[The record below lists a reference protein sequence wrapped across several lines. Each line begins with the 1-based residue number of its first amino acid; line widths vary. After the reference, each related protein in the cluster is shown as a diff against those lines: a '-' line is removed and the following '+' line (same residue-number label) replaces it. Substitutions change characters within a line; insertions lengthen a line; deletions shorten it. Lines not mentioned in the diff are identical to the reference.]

1 MLRVASRYVRNH
13 ADAEDVFMMA
23 FTRVLANLD
32 RFAPQG
38 PGSLQA
44 WVRRILINEA
54 LMWLRRRHNFSMTE
68 VLEEGHSVD
77 LSDLSRLPAE
87 DIIRFVD
94 QLPDGYR
101 TVFNLCVVEGYT
113 HIEIAGLL
121 NISESTSRTQLF
133 KAKSLL
139 KKMLTREGYHYGT
152 S

>member
-1 MLRVASRYVRNH
+1 MLRVACRYVRNH
-13 ADAEDVFMMA
+13 ADAEDVLMMA

-32 RFAPQG
+32 RFGSQG

-44 WVRRILINEA
+44 WVRRIVINEA

-77 LSDLSRLPAE
+77 LTSLSRLPAE

-101 TVFNLCVVEGYT
+101 TVFNLSVIEGYS
-113 HIEIAGLL
+113 HPEIAALL
-121 NISESTSRTQLF
+121 SITESTSRTQLF

-139 KKMLTREGYHYGT
+139 KKMLTQEGYHYGT
-152 S
+152 